1 MVIEILNISNLSNQ
15 DIIKILKVD
24 VSFFPTLLLV
34 FSQVN
39 TNWGKLHQKRALY
52 FPHIALFVEEMY
64 SKKIIMELSKLF
76 SQIIYIESRVGHT

>member
-39 TNWGKLHQKRALY
+39 TNWGKLHQKRGKVENFMGYY
-52 FPHIALFVEEMY
+52 FFIH
-64 SKKIIMELSKLF
+64 
-76 SQIIYIESRVGHT
+76 YINDLITIL